1 MFGADA
7 SHVTQDQ
14 QDPTPRTAV
23 EIIKIWSQAGAT
35 LVAAVIAMALG
46 FDWIQWTQAQTALV
60 LGVYAAVMIVLR
72 QMFSLTPTNG

>member
-7 SHVTQDQ
+7 SHVPQDQ

-35 LVAAVIAMALG
+35 LVAAIIAFAVIRRWLDWDSTDVAAFMAL
-46 FDWIQWTQAQTALV
+46 
-60 LGVYAAVMIVLR
+60 YAAAMIVLR
-72 QMFSLTPTNG
+72 QMFSLTPPKA